1 MQFYYCQTD
10 EGLMILEK
18 QPIAGSTKLARGYIM
33 GKSNED
39 WQIIPTADALPFQ
52 FRVRYS
58 ATKDIHPH
66 GGPYVHA
73 TTVVAGF
80 LCDLLCCP
88 LTSDEGWLKLI
99 LSVSPRL
106 NETFEG
112 IKVIANMVLLDKT
125 GSPSYSGVDEGTLAD
140 GFRLSVR
147 REHLEKNCV
156 VDGYFVAQCSVAIIK
171 DWPPPPHTI
180 IPDLCHDLAK
190 MWNQQDLTDVSFSVD
205 GVTFSAHRLVLA
217 ARSPVFRA
225 ELYGQMAESKMASI
239 AIQDMRAS
247 TFASMLHYMYHD
259 SLPSP
264 DDEFFTSH
272 DIQHLLV
279 AADRYGL
286 EMLQQACEE
295 RLCFRIAVDTV
306 CSTLELAE
314 ENTYPRLKSRCLDF
328 LTDAKIL
335 SMVATPDE
343 YIHLAHSFP
352 SLFVEVRERFKEKC
366 EGQRW
371 FPIKSPVVKKRKRHG
386 R

>member
-1 MQFYYCQTD
+1 MHGVDLDRGF
-10 EGLMILEK
+10 IIFEK
-18 QPIAGSTKLARGYIM
+18 RYIAGATNLSGGYIM
-33 GKSNED
+33 GESNDD
-39 WQIIPTADALPFQ
+39 WQIVPTADALPFQ

-58 ATKDIHPH
+58 ATCRDNRRDC
-66 GGPYVHA
+66 YLHA

-88 LTSDEGWLKLI
+88 PETTDDEGWLKLI
-99 LSVSPRL
+99 LSVSPRI
-106 NETFEG
+106 NHKFER
-112 IKVIANMVLLDKT
+112 IKLIANMVLLDKT
-125 GSPSYSGVDEGTLAD
+125 GSPSYSAVDKGVLAA

-171 DWPPPPHTI
+171 DWPPPPHKI
-180 IPDLCHDLAK
+180 IPDLCRDLAK
-190 MWNQQDLTDVSFSVD
+190 MWTEQDLTDVSFNVD
-205 GVTFSAHRLVLA
+205 GETFSAHRLVLA

-239 AIQDMRAS
+239 TIQDMRAS

-264 DDEFFTSH
+264 ADDDEVFASH

-286 EMLQQACEE
+286 EVLKQACEE
-295 RLCFRIAVDTV
+295 RLCFHIAVDTI

-314 ENTYPRLKSRCLDF
+314 EHTCPKLKSRCLDF
-328 LTDAKIL
+328 LVHGEIL
-335 SMVATPDE
+335 YMVAATDE
-343 YIHLAHSFP
+343 YIHLAQSFP
-352 SLFVEVRERFKEKC
+352 SLFVEVRERFKKKC
-366 EGQRW
+366 E
-371 FPIKSPVVKKRKRHG
+371 KKRWYISN
-386 R
+386 